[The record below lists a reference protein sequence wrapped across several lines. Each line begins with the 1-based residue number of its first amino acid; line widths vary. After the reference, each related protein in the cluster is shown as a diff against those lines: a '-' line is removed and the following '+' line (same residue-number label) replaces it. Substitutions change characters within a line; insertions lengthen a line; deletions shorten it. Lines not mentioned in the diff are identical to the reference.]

1 MQISGEKPGYRD
13 VLWQHGSLS
22 NLYHQPFD
30 ARLDAQEFPPP
41 YSLENLR
48 APAQAPGYKTGA
60 CSATSQA
67 RFRPELDAAAVGD
80 IRQALQLG
88 MLIGNERFAE
98 TICGRVGVRHNSGK
112 RGRPNGPAN
121 EASAQPITSQQDFEF

>member
-1 MQISGEKPGYRD
+1 MRISGDKPGYRD

-30 ARLDAQEFPPP
+30 AKLVEQDFPPP
-41 YSLENLR
+41 YSLENFR
-48 APAQAPGYKTGA
+48 DPAQAPGYKTGT
-60 CSATSQA
+60 CSASSRA

-80 IRQALQLG
+80 IRQAVQLG
-88 MLIGNERFAE
+88 MPISNERFAE
-98 TICGRVGVRHNSGK
+98 TIFGRMGVRHNSGK

-121 EASAQPITSQQDFEF
+121 EASAQPITNQQDFGF